1 MKSSVRVFVVA
12 LLAGVLGAYIFNLFS
27 KKEIYITN
35 QQAPAYQFTGM
46 QQRSGAANED
56 FVLASAQSSPSV
68 VYIKSVGTNSYDQ
81 PNWFGWYFNN
91 QEQQVT
97 SSGSGV
103 IYSADGYII
112 TNYHVIEQADKIE
125 VIDGKRTYNAQI
137 VGADPSTDLAVL
149 KVDASGLPAIKV
161 GTSRDLKV
169 GEWVLAVGNPFNL
182 TSTVTAG
189 IVSAKARNI
198 HVVNSQFPIESFI
211 QTDAAINPGN
221 SGGALVNTRGEL
233 VGINTAILSKTGS
246 YSGYGFAVPV
256 DIVSKVVK
264 DLIKYGEVQKAFLG
278 AEVNEITSEVAAKLK
293 VKDLDGVLVSY
304 IQNDG
309 AAEKMGLQKG
319 DIITKVN
326 DYTINSKSSFD
337 EYLSYFNPGDKV
349 KIVYKRGDK
358 TIEGQLTLTNR
369 EGTTEIIKHETYR
382 SENLGADFEAVSKV
396 EKDKLG
402 LDAGVRVINIKNG
415 LVRRLG
421 ISEGFVITAI
431 NKVPINSPAEL
442 ADILEKIKGKVV
454 IEGITSNGMRGYYSS
469 YF

>member
-1 MKSSVRVFVVA
+1 MKSSVKVFVVA
-12 LLAGVLGAYIFNLFS
+12 LVAGVLGAYIFSFFS
-27 KKEIYITN
+27 KKEIYVTN
-35 QQAPAYQFTGM
+35 QQAPAYELANM
-46 QQRSGAANED
+46 QNKSSAGSED
-56 FVLASAQSSPSV
+56 FVLASALSSPCV

-103 IYSADGYII
+103 IYSEDGYII

-125 VIDGKRTYNAQI
+125 VIDGKKTYTAQV

-149 KVDASGLPAIKV
+149 KVDAKGLHAIKV
-161 GTSRDLKV
+161 GTSKDLKV

-264 DLIKYGEVQKAFLG
+264 DIVKYGEVQKAFLG
-278 AEVNEITSEVAAKLK
+278 AEVNEITSDVAAKLK
-293 VKDLDGVLVSY
+293 LQDLNGVLVSY
-304 IQNDG
+304 IQKEG
-309 AAEKMGLQKG
+309 AAEKMGLEKG

-326 DYTINSKSSFD
+326 DLDINSKSSFD
-337 EYLSYFNPGDKV
+337 EYLSYYNPGDKI

-358 TIEGQLTLTNR
+358 TMEGNLTLTNR

-396 EKDKLG
+396 ERDKLG
-402 LDAGVRVINIKNG
+402 LEGGVRITNIRNG
-415 LVRRLG
+415 LIRRLG
-421 ISEGFVITAI
+421 ISEGFVITSI
-431 NKVPINSPAEL
+431 NRVPINTAAEL
-442 ADILEKIKGKVV
+442 ADILEKIRGKVV
-454 IEGITSNGMRGYYSS
+454 IEGITSNGLRGYYSY